1 MSVAR
6 RGVARSIDCQVSGTN
21 SCSRVRGPGY
31 SHDKRPVLCC
41 AVLCCTVL
49 CCYITFF
56 SHFPFPFSFCL
67 VNIFLMTD
75 FKYILILILL
85 LLLLRAHTRHRS
97 SSRRCLCMCT
107 ILSSC
112 CRSVYS
118 LQFTRPDEFIILLL
132 LCSAPCTR
140 LS

>member
-6 RGVARSIDCQVSGTN
+6 RGVAWRAPLI
-21 SCSRVRGPGY
+21 VRYPERIAAREYAGRAI
-31 SHDKRPVLCC
+31 HMTRDQCC
-41 AVLCCTVL
+41 AVL

-67 VNIFLMTD
+67 VNLFLMTD
-75 FKYILILILL
+75 FKYIRLLLL

-112 CRSVYS
+112 CRSVCS